1 MLQASDESANIR
13 AVHKPQEEIPIPRR
27 EEGRDNA
34 EFAAAIN
41 R

>member
-1 MLQASDESANIR
+1 MLQAGNESANIR
-13 AVHKPQEEIPIPRR
+13 AVHKLQEEIPIPSCK
-27 EEGRDNA
+27 EGRDNA